1 MNLCQPSTS
10 SNSKEAKLRYSV
22 ARSNCITIKK
32 FIIDIY
38 RLHDIIKYG
47 QLCPIQRLPITRRP
61 DPRRYEYR
69 ASPPSSFPGMGHPLL
84 AGGIRR
90 RSNQPTIRAGGSRP
104 PCGNISLC
112 GHLEIVSKYTEL
124 TVERHYTRLL
134 RAPRHWERVRCPPVI
149 EAEAVAAMT
158 SPEIGSE

>member
-1 MNLCQPSTS
+1 M
-10 SNSKEAKLRYSV
+10 RYSV

-84 AGGIRR
+84 AGGIYV
-90 RSNQPTIRAGGSRP
+90 AGR
-104 PCGNISLC
+104 
-112 GHLEIVSKYTEL
+112 
-124 TVERHYTRLL
+124 
-134 RAPRHWERVRCPPVI
+134 
-149 EAEAVAAMT
+149 T
-158 SPEIGSE
+158 SPRSGPEGRTLHAAPLSGGGIDTLRRVVKPINAPCAGRARVDAMVTGRVAPIILLAVWG